1 VLDEPFHLSYPCVF
15 KTDGQIWMIPE
26 SWESGSVRLY
36 RSVLF
41 PTEWVFV
48 KTLLNGQY
56 VDTTPVHH
64 EDRWWLFTTPRT
76 VPRNTTLCLFS
87 SEGLSGDWIEHPSSP
102 IISGDANL
110 ARPAGRL
117 LDLDGR
123 LIRIAQDD
131 DPTYGNGVRAFQ
143 VTQLTQSGYEEQ
155 EIPGS
160 PHLTGS
166 GRGWNRSG
174 MHHADWIQIRPGKWI
189 AAVDGR
195 RTRIAFGSE
204 Y

>member
-1 VLDEPFHLSYPCVF
+1 MPQM
-15 KTDGQIWMIPE
+15 KTLPHRTAILM
-26 SWESGSVRLY
+26 
-36 RSVLF
+36 LF
-41 PTEWVFV
+41 P
-48 KTLLNGQY
+48 
-56 VDTTPVHH
+56 
-64 EDRWWLFTTPRT
+64 
-76 VPRNTTLCLFS
+76 
-87 SEGLSGDWIEHPSSP
+87 GLSIAF
-102 IISGDANL
+102 ILLTILRSGDVPFV
-110 ARPAGRL
+110 ARVDVWSIGIYSGESPFDISPDADTLNPVLTAADVTDTPAISVADPFLFRDESSWFL
-117 LDLDGR
+117 FFEVLNSDLDGR